1 MAHCQ
6 KIKTNIKF
14 KQNEKGAFYGFVTK
28 NDKGSWRGCHENSS
42 AKKKIVF
49 INKYEDKGII
59 PNALYQVFLI
69 PMNSGTGFIALEP
82 KLLQFTAKIETEVDK
97 NIYRVTVK
105 FGHKEIIY
113 DPSSNDKRVND
124 IQHIVNLLRSRHDL
138 EYKEAVADE
147 FVDCA
152 CLLLSI
158 YKKENHIQ

>member
-1 MAHCQ
+1 
-6 KIKTNIKF
+6 
-14 KQNEKGAFYGFVTK
+14 
-28 NDKGSWRGCHENSS
+28 
-42 AKKKIVF
+42 
-49 INKYEDKGII
+49 
-59 PNALYQVFLI
+59 
-69 PMNSGTGFIALEP
+69 MNSGTGFIALEP

>member
-28 NDKGSWRGCHENSS
+28 NEKGSWRGCREESG
-42 AKKKIVF
+42 AKKKIV
-49 INKYEDKGII
+49 IVDRNDSKRMI
-59 PNALYQVFLI
+59 PNALYQVFLV
-69 PMNSGTGFIALEP
+69 PMESAQGFIAVDP
-82 KLLQFTAKIETEVDK
+82 TLLQFPAKIETEVGD
-97 NIYRVTVK
+97 NTYRVKVK

-113 DPSSNDKRVND
+113 DPSSSDRRLND
-124 IQHIVNLLRSRHDL
+124 IQYIVNLLRNRYDL
-138 EYKEAVADE
+138 ERMGAVIDE

-158 YKKENHIQ
+158 YKRKKHIR